1 MVKKTTHGI
10 ETCED
15 CRKIFFLVIEP
26 EYSSIR
32 FNALLRL
39 CRKAIDPKYSPARLQ
54 RHLDGLEGKFVK
66 RTKKGA
72 QQVVYSLIIPKLDPD
87 LRRLDLEQKAQELH
101 KLRLDQL
108 LDLIKNLYQLIAL
121 EQIISDMESLLSI
134 ITPEQYSSKMIIIRN
149 VMRLKMNQYNEAM
162 KNRPEIEYNE
172 VLKELKDERSNVT
185 NRLVGS
191 KT

>member
-1 MVKKTTHGI
+1 MVKKTIHGI

-39 CRKAIDPKYSPARLQ
+39 CRKTIDPKYSAPRLQ

-72 QQVVYSLIIPKLDPD
+72 QQVVYSLIIPKLD
-87 LRRLDLEQKAQELH
+87 LELGRLDLEQKAQKLH

-108 LDLIKNLYQLIAL
+108 VHLIMNLYRLIAL
-121 EQIISDMESLLSI
+121 EQIITDMESLLNR

-149 VMRLKMNQYNEAM
+149 VLRLKMNQYSEAM
-162 KNRPEIEYNE
+162 KNRPETEYNE
-172 VLKELKDERSNVT
+172 VLKGLKDERSKVT
-185 NRLVGS
+185 KRLAGS

>member
-1 MVKKTTHGI
+1 MVKKTVHGI

-39 CRKAIDPKYSPARLQ
+39 CRKTIDPKYSAPRLQ
-54 RHLDGLEGKFVK
+54 RHLDGLRGKFVN

-72 QQVVYSLIIPKLDPD
+72 QQVVYSVIVPKLDLD
-87 LRRLDLEQKAQELH
+87 VTRLDLEQKAQKLH

-108 LDLIKNLYQLIAL
+108 VGLIMNLYQLIAL
-121 EQIISDMESLLSI
+121 EQIITDLESLLDK
-134 ITPEQYSSKMIIIRN
+134 ITSEQYSAKMIIIRN
-149 VMRLKMNQYNEAM
+149 VLRVKMNQYSEAM
-162 KNRPEIEYNE
+162 KNRPVTEYDE
-172 VLKELKDERSNVT
+172 VLKELIDERRQIT
-185 NRLVGS
+185 KGLVD
-191 KT
+191 K

>member
-1 MVKKTTHGI
+1 MVRKIVHGI

-32 FNALLRL
+32 FNALLGL
-39 CRKAIDPKYSPARLQ
+39 CRKTIDPKYSASRLQ
-54 RHLDGLEGKFVK
+54 RHLEGLEGKFVK

-72 QQVVYSLIIPKLDPD
+72 QQVVYSLIIPKLG
-87 LRRLDLEQKAQELH
+87 LELGRLDLEQKAQELR

-108 LDLIKNLYQLIAL
+108 VDLIMNLYRVIAL
-121 EQIISDMESLLSI
+121 EQIITDLESLLNR

-149 VMRLKMNQYNEAM
+149 VLRVKMNQYSEAM
-162 KNRPEIEYNE
+162 KNRPVAEYDE
-172 VLKELKDERSNVT
+172 VLKGLKDERNKLT
-185 NRLVGS
+185 KALTGS

>member
-1 MVKKTTHGI
+1 MVRKIVHGI

-39 CRKAIDPKYSPARLQ
+39 CRKTIDPKYSAPRLQ

-72 QQVVYSLIIPKLDPD
+72 QQVVYSLIIPKLD
-87 LRRLDLEQKAQELH
+87 LGLQKLDLEQKAHKLH

-108 LDLIKNLYQLIAL
+108 VDLIMNLYTLIAL
-121 EQIISDMESLLSI
+121 EQIITDLESLLNK
-134 ITPEQYSSKMIIIRN
+134 ITSEQYSSKMIIIRN
-149 VMRLKMNQYNEAM
+149 VLGLKMNQYSDAM
-162 KNRPEIEYNE
+162 KNRPVTEYNE
-172 VLKELKDERSNVT
+172 VLKALKDERSKIT
-185 NRLVGS
+185 NRLGGT

>member
-1 MVKKTTHGI
+1 MVKKTVHGI

-15 CRKIFFLVIEP
+15 CKKIFFLVIEP

-39 CRKAIDPKYSPARLQ
+39 CRKTIDPKYSPARLQ

-66 RTKKGA
+66 KTKKGA

-87 LRRLDLEQKAQELH
+87 LRRLDPERKARELH

-108 LDLIKNLYQLIAL
+108 AGLIMNLYQMIAL
-121 EQIISDMESLLSI
+121 EQIISDMESMLDR
-134 ITPEQYSSKMIIIRN
+134 ITPEQYSSRMIIIRN
-149 VMRLKMNQYNEAM
+149 VMRLKMNQYTEAM
-162 KNRPEIEYNE
+162 KNHPETEYNE
-172 VLKELKDERSNVT
+172 VLKWLKDEKSKVT
-185 NRLVGS
+185 NRLTGS